1 MVFHKKIMNK
11 NFSILGFAAGAV
23 GGFTFALSGGASLTQ
38 SFLQA
43 AIGAIIGLILFTI
56 MHTFGTPTQGK
67 YFKNISASELKAMRE
82 AQPNEVLLIDVR
94 TAAESNQRAIADT
107 AAFIDIMSSAFDS
120 KIEALDRNKTYIIY
134 CRSGNRSAQACS
146 IMERKGFQK
155 LYNLAGG
162 ISAYRD

>member
-1 MVFHKKIMNK
+1 
-11 NFSILGFAAGAV
+11 
-23 GGFTFALSGGASLTQ
+23 
-38 SFLQA
+38 
-43 AIGAIIGLILFTI
+43 

-67 YFKNISASELKAMRE
+67 YFKNISASELNAMRK
-82 AQPNEVLLIDVR
+82 AQPDEVMLIDVR
-94 TAAESNQRAIADT
+94 TAAESNQQAIPGT
-107 AAFIDIMSSAFDS
+107 HAFIDIMSAAFDK

-162 ISAYRD
+162 ISSYRD